1 MKKLELSENEIGT
14 ICSVLTDA
22 SQDLLT
28 KIDSIDNSKDSG
40 KNFLSGPDF
49 EKSVLQTK
57 FDSMQEVLVKF
68 NDL

>member
-14 ICSVLTDA
+14 ICSGLTDA

-28 KIDSIDNSKDSG
+28 KIESIDNSEDSG
-40 KNFLSGPDF
+40 KNLLSGPDF
-49 EKSVLQTK
+49 EKAILQKK
-57 FDSMQEVLVKF
+57 FDNIQEVLVKF